1 MNFVAFILPTLILLL
16 IIYSAIKK
24 VDLFESFTVGIK
36 KALPLIYSVF
46 PYLCGVLIM
55 NELAYISGV
64 YRLIGE
70 LFAPVLTF
78 LGIPKELFPLIVLKP
93 FSGSGSLALL
103 SEIYNTH
110 GVDGY
115 ISRCASA
122 IFGSSET
129 VFYIS
134 AVYFANCKK
143 KRLKKAIAISLFST
157 FISCIF
163 ACFICRFL

>member
-1 MNFVAFILPTLILLL
+1 MKIVAFILPTLILLL
-16 IIYSAIKK
+16 FIYSAIKK
-24 VDLFESFTVGIK
+24 VDVFESFTAGIK

-46 PYLCGVLIM
+46 PYLCAVLIM
-55 NELAYISGV
+55 SELAYQSGV

-70 LFAPVLTF
+70 LFAPVLIF
-78 LGIPKELFPLIVLKP
+78 LGIPKELFPLIILKP

-103 SEIYNTH
+103 SEIYKTH
-110 GVDGY
+110 GVDCY
-115 ISRCASA
+115 ISKCASA

-143 KRLKKAIAISLFST
+143 KRLKKAISISLFST
-157 FISCIF
+157 FLSCIF